1 MASRTVVLG
10 DLTGWRRGLQSAE
23 EKKQV
28 LWQMWSKLKG
38 EGKRGGDQL
47 GEGEKNVTS
56 KVRLLFPFSPYHVS
70 GTLSHVSVRTWGE
83 VGAQTELVC
92 THGNTHT
99 HTQCKHETSQQ
110 VNMEN

>member
-1 MASRTVVLG
+1 MSCHGFKDSSSRRS
-10 DLTGWRRGLQSAE
+10 DGLESAE

-92 THGNTHT
+92 THRNT

>member
-47 GEGEKNVTS
+47 GEGEK
-56 KVRLLFPFSPYHVS
+56 KCHF
-70 GTLSHVSVRTWGE
+70 
-83 VGAQTELVC
+83 
-92 THGNTHT
+92 
-99 HTQCKHETSQQ
+99 
-110 VNMEN
+110 